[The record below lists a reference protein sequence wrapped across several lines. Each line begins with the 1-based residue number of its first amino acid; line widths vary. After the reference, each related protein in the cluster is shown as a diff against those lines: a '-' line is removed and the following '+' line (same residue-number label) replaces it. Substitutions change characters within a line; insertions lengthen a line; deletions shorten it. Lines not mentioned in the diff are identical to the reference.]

1 MKRRLIQH
9 GFSLLAPEGP
19 RGCLSTLLFHKVPQV
34 ADPLTPSEFCLEQ
47 FDGLMA
53 FLQHYFRVLPLG
65 EAVRAV
71 EKGSLSE
78 RAVAISFDDGYADWL
93 DGVSEVLTRRNLPAT
108 FFITTE
114 QFEGPALWHER
125 IIAAVRE
132 LPDFGALLPPGFGHL
147 TDLRTRQSRTT
158 LIAGLQDRLKYVP
171 LPERLAAIE
180 ALESQA
186 IRPLV
191 LPERFTADSVRAL
204 HAKGFDVGAHTV
216 RHPILNKCTLSE
228 ARDEIGGCRE
238 ELSAI
243 VRAPVELF
251 AYPNGRFATD
261 YSLDHV
267 ELVRQCGY
275 RAAVSTDWG
284 VARRGDDIWQLP
296 RFTPWA
302 KQPWRMGLQLA
313 RNLRSRP
320 TRQGV
325 QSTMVDFGKQA
336 REEQRPLRVLYV
348 ENGAGFGGA
357 VVALETTLA
366 ALDPARVEARV
377 ICNFPVGRFAEQA
390 AVRSVHVISDRRFDV
405 AGRVASMKKHPHAS
419 YGWRRGVLF
428 LAGRLDDIFNRGP
441 YLVALLYQIAR
452 FRPDLV
458 HGNNLPSSNREAIV
472 AAWLS
477 RLPYV
482 QHLRGELWSGGAEQW
497 LLKQPAA
504 YVPVSQWLAES
515 LVEKGVTRQRIVQIY
530 DGLPAAEPPGAPY
543 LRAELD
549 IPLSCPLVAL
559 IGMLVPWK
567 GQRLFIEA
575 VARLSQQTDACFL
588 LIGGTPENGDLAY
601 AQSLEALIDAR
612 DLRGRVRMLGLRRDV
627 ARLLPELDVVV
638 SASESPEPLGLVM
651 LEGMRAGAVFVGP
664 RHGAA
669 IEVVQSP
676 QDGYLFTPNDPASF
690 ADALEQGHRRRAG
703 TRRAARGRPA
713 YYRRILRDQPGAPHR
728 GAVSRLRVV
737 ISMNAEM

>member
-1 MKRRLIQH
+1 MKTHLVRQA
-9 GFSLLAPEGP
+9 FSLLAPEGP
-19 RGCLSTLLFHKVPQV
+19 RGRLSTLLFHKVPYV
-34 ADPLTPSEFCLEQ
+34 ADPLTPGEFCLEQ

-53 FLQHYFRVLPLG
+53 FLQRYFRVLPLA
-65 EAVRAV
+65 EAARAV
-71 EKGSLSE
+71 QKGTLPE

-93 DGVSEVLTRRNLPAT
+93 TGVSEVLTRRNLPAT

-114 QFEGPALWHER
+114 QFAGPALWHER
-125 IIAAVRE
+125 VIAAVRE

-147 TDLRTRQSRTT
+147 TDLRTLQSRIT
-158 LIAGLQDRLKYVP
+158 LVAGLQDRFKYVP

-180 ALESQA
+180 ALEAQA

-191 LPERFTADSVRAL
+191 LPERFTVDSVKAL

-216 RHPILNKCTLSE
+216 RHPILNKCSLSE
-228 ARDEIGGCRE
+228 ARDEIGSCRE
-238 ELSAI
+238 ELSAAL
-243 VRAPVELF
+243 RAPVELF
-251 AYPNGRFATD
+251 AYPNGRFVTD

-275 RAAVSTDWG
+275 SAAVSTDWG

-302 KQPWRMGLQLA
+302 KQPWLMGLQLA
-313 RNLRSRP
+313 RNLRSP
-320 TRQGV
+320 PMRQAS
-325 QSTMVDFGKQA
+325 QTAMVDFGKQA
-336 REEQRPLRVLYV
+336 REEKRPLRVLYV

-357 VVALETTLA
+357 VVALETTLS

-377 ICNFPVGRFAEQA
+377 VCNFPVGRFAEQPV
-390 AVRSVHVISDRRFDV
+390 VRSVRVISDRRFDV
-405 AGRVASMKKHPHAS
+405 ASRVATLKQHPRAY
-419 YGWRRGVLF
+419 YGWRRAALF
-428 LAGRLDDIFNRGP
+428 LAGRLDDIVNRGP
-441 YLVALLYQIAR
+441 YLVALLREIAR
-452 FRPDLV
+452 YRPDVV

-515 LVEKGVTRQRIVQIY
+515 LVEKGVARQRIVQIY
-530 DGLPAAEPPGAPY
+530 DGLPAALPAVAPY
-543 LRAELD
+543 LRNELN
-549 IPLSCPLVAL
+549 IPSSSTLVAL

-575 VARLSQQTDACFL
+575 VTRLSRQTDACFL
-588 LIGGTPENGDLAY
+588 MIGGTPENGDLAY
-601 AQSLEALIDAR
+601 AQFLEVLLEERGLR
-612 DLRGRVRMLGLRRDV
+612 DRVRMLGLRHDV
-627 ARLLPELDVVV
+627 AQLLPELDVVV
-638 SASESPEPLGLVM
+638 SASQSPEPLGLVM

-669 IEVVQSP
+669 IEVVQSQ
-676 QDGYLFTPNDPASF
+676 QDGYLFTPNDAEAF
-690 ADALEQGHRRRAG
+690 AAALEQAIAAVPARAV
-703 TRRAARGRPA
+703 REEVA
-713 YYRRILRDQPGAPHR
+713 RRIAAEFSAPSQAR
-728 GAVSRLRVV
+728 RIEALYRV
-737 ISMNAEM
+737 